1 MKLSSRG
8 WKLGTIS
15 LLWLSA
21 TSSAIAQIV
30 PDRTLPNN
38 TIVIPNGNNFQIEGG
53 TQTGNNL
60 FHSFGEFSVPTGG
73 TAFFNNA
80 SEIQNIFSRVTG
92 GNISNIDGLIRANG
106 SANLFLLN
114 PNGIIF
120 GPNAR
125 LNIGGSFIGST
136 ANSIRFADG
145 SSFSATNPTAP
156 PLLTINVPI
165 GLQFGSNPT
174 AAIQVQGS
182 NLAVETGHTLA
193 LLGGNLTIS
202 GSNNPLYSGL
212 TAGGIPLV
220 VVGENIVPTTPG
232 GRIELW
238 SVVNGELSVVNNN
251 GKLTVENGQG
261 TTEFGNIQ
269 LLGGARV
276 DTSGTGGGA
285 IQVQARSLRLSEG
298 ARLSSFTLG
307 GLVGENITVNASESV
322 EIIGTGGYEETVLRF
337 AIGTITPTELIN
349 GFFTL
354 NFGSG
359 FAGAITVNTPTFV
372 ARNGAY
378 IAASTFGDA
387 GETANIKGGDV
398 TINAAN
404 SVELSAAFIATGT
417 GGGNARNAG
426 NLTINTSRFLARDN
440 GILVTS
446 SFGNGRGGDITI
458 NASDAVEVY
467 SGDPISLA
475 EISPVVNAFG
485 GVFTSG
491 LGKGNAGELNV
502 NTRRVI
508 VGSGAALAASS
519 FGGGEGGDIT
529 IRASESMELV
539 GTTPNG
545 QRFSAITSVTE
556 LGSTGN
562 GGNLRIFTE
571 RLILRD
577 KGRVS
582 IRAQGTGDAGN
593 LEVVANSILM
603 DNEGG
608 LEGTSETGVGGN
620 FSVRSRNLVMRRNS
634 FISATAG
641 DLGGK
646 GNGGNIT
653 INTDTLAA
661 LENSDITANS
671 VASLGGNVNIT
682 AQGIFGA
689 QVQQQLTPQS
699 DITATGGTPALS
711 GSIQINTPNLD
722 PAATIVQLPENFA
735 DPSNQIVAGC
745 AADRGNR
752 FVVTGRGGLPTDPSQ
767 ILRGR
772 AVWRDIRSVSSIN
785 RQSSVGRGEAFVNTT
800 NESSAQFIPTNASP
814 VHKLTTDNQPMIE
827 ATGWV
832 INPNGQVEL
841 VANAPQDSWY
851 RTFNCAE
858 R

>member
-1 MKLSSRG
+1 MKLSGRAG
-8 WKLGTIS
+8 KLGTIS

-21 TSSAIAQIV
+21 TSSAFAQIV

-53 TQTGNNL
+53 TQTGKSL

-73 TAFFNNA
+73 AAFFNNG
-80 SEIQNIFSRVTG
+80 SGIENIFSRVTG
-92 GNISNIDGLIRANG
+92 GNISNIDGLISAKG
-106 SANLFLLN
+106 TANLFLLN

-165 GLQFGSNPT
+165 GLQFGSNPN

-182 NLAVETGHTLA
+182 NLAVETGQTLA
-193 LLGGNLTIS
+193 LLGGNITIY

-212 TAGGIPLV
+212 TAGGIPLAIV
-220 VVGENIVPTTPG
+220 NGNIVPTTPG

-238 SVVNGELSVVNNN
+238 SVINGDLSVNKN
-251 GKLTVENGQG
+251 GKLTIENGQLP
-261 TTEFGNIQ
+261 TEFGNIQ

-337 AIGTITPTELIN
+337 AIGTITPTDLIN

-359 FAGAITVNTPTFV
+359 FAGAITVNTPNF
-372 ARNGAY
+372 RLQNGAY

-387 GETANIKGGDV
+387 GENANIKGGDV

-404 SVELSAAFIATGT
+404 SVEMIAAFIAAGT
-417 GGGNARNAG
+417 AGGNARNSG
-426 NLTINTSRFLARDN
+426 NLIVNTRRLIARDN
-440 GILVTS
+440 GILTTS

-458 NASDAVEVY
+458 NASESVEVY
-467 SGDPISLA
+467 SGNPISLA
-475 EISPVVNAFG
+475 AISPVANAFG
-485 GVFTSG
+485 AVFTSG
-491 LGKGNAGELNV
+491 LGTGDAGELRV
-502 NTRRVI
+502 NTRRLI
-508 VGSGAALAASS
+508 LGSGAALAASS

-529 IRASESMELV
+529 INASESVELV

-545 QRFSAITSVTE
+545 RRFSAITSVTE

-562 GGNLRIFTE
+562 GGNLRIYTD

-593 LEVVANSILM
+593 LEVVANAILM

-620 FSVRSRNLVMRRNS
+620 FTVRSRSLVMRRHS

-653 INTDTLAA
+653 INTDALAA

-689 QVQQQLTPQS
+689 QVQQRITPQS

-711 GSIQINTPNLD
+711 GTIQINTPNLD
-722 PAATIVQLPENFA
+722 PAATIVQLPENFV

-752 FVVTGRGGLPTDPSQ
+752 FVVTGRGGLPSDPSQ
-767 ILRGR
+767 TLRGR
-772 AVWRDIRSVSSIN
+772 AVWRDIRPV
-785 RQSSVGRGEAFVNTT
+785 SSVGRSSTT
-800 NESSAQFIPTNASP
+800 QTGQP
-814 VHKLTTDNQPMIE
+814 TTDNQPIIE

-832 INPNGQVEL
+832 INRNGQVEL

-851 RTFNCAE
+851 RTVNCTDK
-858 R
+858 

>member
-1 MKLSSRG
+1 MKLCSRA

-21 TSSAIAQIV
+21 TSSASGQIV

-38 TIVIPNGNNFQIEGG
+38 TVVIPNGNNFQIEGG
-53 TQTGNNL
+53 TQTGNSL

-73 TAFFNNA
+73 AAFFNNG
-80 SEIQNIFSRVTG
+80 SGIENIFSRVTG

-136 ANSIRFADG
+136 ANSIRFGDG

-182 NLAVETGHTLA
+182 NLAVETGQTLA
-193 LLGGNLTIS
+193 LLGGNLTIT

-220 VVGENIVPTTPG
+220 VFNGNIVPTTPG

-238 SVVNGELSVVNNN
+238 SVLNGEVSVNNN
-251 GKLTVENGQG
+251 GKLTIENGQG
-261 TTEFGNIQ
+261 TNEFGNIQ

-307 GLVGENITVNASESV
+307 GLVGESITVNASELV
-322 EIIGTGGYEETVLRF
+322 EITGTGGYEKTVLRF
-337 AIGTITPTELIN
+337 VTGTVMPTDLIN

-354 NFGSG
+354 NFGAG
-359 FAGAITVNTPTFV
+359 FAGAITVNTPVF
-372 ARNGAY
+372 RLQNGAY
-378 IAASTFGDA
+378 VAATTFGDA
-387 GETANIKGGDV
+387 GENANIKGVDV

-404 SVELSAAFIATGT
+404 SLEMSAAFIAAGT
-417 GGGNARNAG
+417 AGGNGRNSG
-426 NLTINTSRFLARDN
+426 NLTVNTSRFLARDN
-440 GILVTS
+440 GILTTS

-458 NASDAVEVY
+458 NASESVEVY
-467 SGDPISLA
+467 SGNPISLA
-475 EISPVVNAFG
+475 AISPVANAFG
-485 GVFTSG
+485 AVFTSG
-491 LGKGNAGELNV
+491 LGTGNAGDLNI

-508 VGSGAALAASS
+508 LGSGAALAASS
-519 FGGGEGGDIT
+519 FGAGDGGDIT
-529 IRASESMELV
+529 INASDSVELV

-562 GGNLRIFTE
+562 GGNLRIYTD

-593 LEVVANSILM
+593 LEVVANAILM

-608 LEGTSETGVGGN
+608 LEGTSESGVGGN
-620 FSVRSRNLVMRRNS
+620 FSVRSRSLVMRRNS

-653 INTDTLAA
+653 LNTDTLAA

-689 QVQQQLTPQS
+689 QVQQRLTPES
-699 DITATGGTPALS
+699 DITATGGTPALN
-711 GSIQINTPNLD
+711 GTVQINTPNLD

-752 FVVTGRGGLPTDPSQ
+752 FVVTGRGGLPSDPSQ
-767 ILRGR
+767 TLRGR
-772 AVWRDIRSVSSIN
+772 AVWRDIRPV
-785 RQSSVGRGEAFVNTT
+785 SSVGRFSTT
-800 NESSAQFIPTNASP
+800 QTQQPTT
-814 VHKLTTDNQPMIE
+814 HNQPIIE
-827 ATGWV
+827 ATGWK
-832 INPNGQVEL
+832 INANGQVEL

-851 RTFNCAE
+851 RTVNCTD

>member
-1 MKLSSRG
+1 MILSSRG

-21 TSSAIAQIV
+21 TSSAFAQIV

-53 TQTGNNL
+53 TQTGNSL

-73 TAFFNNA
+73 AAFFNNG

-106 SANLFLLN
+106 TANLFLLN
-114 PNGIIF
+114 PNGIVF

-145 SSFSATNPTAP
+145 STFSATNPAAP

-165 GLQFGSNPT
+165 GLQFGSNP
-174 AAIQVQGS
+174 ASEIQVQGS
-182 NLAVETGHTLA
+182 NLAVETGQTLA

-202 GSNNPLYSGL
+202 GSNSPLYSGL
-212 TAGGIPLV
+212 TAGGIPLAIFN
-220 VVGENIVPTTPG
+220 GNIVPTTPG

-238 SVVNGELSVVNNN
+238 SVVNGEVSVNHN
-251 GKLTVENGQG
+251 GKLTIQNGQAS
-261 TTEFGNIQ
+261 TEFGNIQ

-337 AIGTITPTELIN
+337 AIGTITPTQLIN

-354 NFGSG
+354 NFGPG
-359 FAGAITVNTPTFV
+359 FAGAITVNTPNFV

-387 GETANIKGGDV
+387 GETANMKGGDV

-404 SVELSAAFIATGT
+404 SVELSRAFIATGT

-426 NLTINTSRFLARDN
+426 NVIINTSRFLARDN

-458 NASDAVEVY
+458 NAADAVEVY

-491 LGKGNAGELNV
+491 LGTGDAGELRV

-508 VGSGAALAASS
+508 LGSGAALAASS

-529 IRASESMELV
+529 INASESMELV

-562 GGNLRIFTE
+562 GGNLSIYTD

-620 FSVRSRNLVMRRNS
+620 FNVRSRSLVMRRNS
-634 FISATAG
+634 FITATAG

-653 INTDTLAA
+653 LNTDTLVA
-661 LENSDITANS
+661 LQNSDITANS
-671 VASLGGNVNIT
+671 VASQGGNVNIT
-682 AQGIFGA
+682 AQAIFGA

-735 DPSNQIVAGC
+735 EPSNQIVAGC

-752 FVVTGRGGLPTDPSQ
+752 FVVTGRGGLPSDPSQ
-767 ILRGR
+767 TLRGR
-772 AVWRDIRSVSSIN
+772 AVWRDIRPVSSIN
-785 RQSSVGRGEAFVNTT
+785 GSRTTQTRQ
-800 NESSAQFIPTNASP
+800 P
-814 VHKLTTDNQPMIE
+814 TTDNQRIVE
-827 ATGWV
+827 ATGWK
-832 INPNGQVEL
+832 IDANGQVEL

-851 RTFNCAE
+851 RTVNCTD